1 MKNRRTDGR
10 YKVLQDK
17 VMIVEDNPQN
27 MKLIEMLLRSKSY
40 ILLKACDGEEALDM
54 ATREQPD
61 LIVMD
66 MQLPKMSGI
75 EVTKRLRQIPVF
87 RQTPIIALT
96 AYAMRG
102 DKERF
107 LEAGC
112 NTYLSKP
119 INTRELPEIIDQM
132 LQECKEINA

>member
-1 MKNRRTDGR
+1 
-10 YKVLQDK
+10 VLKEK

-27 MKLIEMLLRSKSY
+27 MKLLEILLRSKSY
-40 ILLKACDGEEALDM
+40 ILLKAYDGEEALDI

-66 MQLPKMSGI
+66 MQLPKISGI
-75 EVTKRLRQIPVF
+75 EVTKKLRQMPVF
-87 RQTPIIALT
+87 SHTPIIALT

-107 LEAGC
+107 LQAGC
-112 NTYLSKP
+112 NAYLSKP
-119 INTRELPEIIDQM
+119 ISTRELPIIIDRM
-132 LQECKEINA
+132 LAEQKKIDA

>member
-1 MKNRRTDGR
+1 M
-10 YKVLQDK
+10 V
-17 VMIVEDNPQN
+17 VEDNPQN

-40 ILLKACDGEEALDM
+40 VLLKAYDGEEALDM
-54 ATREQPD
+54 AIREEPD

-75 EVTKRLRQIPVF
+75 EVTKRLRQMPVF
-87 RQTPIIALT
+87 RHTPIIALT

-112 NTYLSKP
+112 NAYLSKP
-119 INTRELPEIIDQM
+119 ISTRELPVIIDQM
-132 LQECKEINA
+132 LQVHKKNVA

>member
-1 MKNRRTDGR
+1 MLK
-10 YKVLQDK
+10 DK

-27 MKLIEMLLRSKSY
+27 MKLIEILLRAKKY
-40 ILLKACDGEEALDM
+40 TLLKACDGEEALDV

-66 MQLPKMSGI
+66 MQLPKMSGV
-75 EVTKRLRQIPVF
+75 EVTRRLRQMPVF
-87 RQTPIIALT
+87 RRTPIIALT

-112 NTYLSKP
+112 STYISKP
-119 INTRELPEIIDQM
+119 INTRELPAIIDRM
-132 LQECKEINA
+132 LQERKKFDA

>member
-1 MKNRRTDGR
+1 MLK
-10 YKVLQDK
+10 DK

-27 MKLIEMLLRSKSY
+27 MKLIEILLRDKSY
-40 ILLKACDGEEALDM
+40 NLLKACDGEEALDM

-66 MQLPKMSGI
+66 MQLPKMSGV
-75 EVTKRLRQIPVF
+75 EVTRRLRQMPVF

-96 AYAMRG
+96 AFAMKG

-112 NTYLSKP
+112 NAYISKP
-119 INTRELPEIIDQM
+119 INTRELPTIIGRM
-132 LQECKEINA
+132 LREHKKIGD

>member
-1 MKNRRTDGR
+1 
-10 YKVLQDK
+10 
-17 VMIVEDNPQN
+17 MIVEDNPQN
-27 MKLIEMLLRSKSY
+27 MKLLEMLLRSRSY
-40 ILLKACDGEEALDM
+40 ILLKAYDGEEALDM

-75 EVTKRLRQIPVF
+75 EVTKKLRQMPVF
-87 RQTPIIALT
+87 SHTPIIALT

-107 LEAGC
+107 LQAGC
-112 NTYLSKP
+112 NAYLSKP
-119 INTRELPEIIDQM
+119 ISTRELPIIIDRM
-132 LQECKEINA
+132 LQEYKEINA

>member
-1 MKNRRTDGR
+1 LLKE
-10 YKVLQDK
+10 K

-27 MKLIEMLLRSKSY
+27 MKLLEILLRKSY
-40 ILLKACDGEEALDM
+40 VLLQAHDGEEALDM

-66 MQLPKMSGI
+66 MQLPEMSGI
-75 EVTKRLRQIPVF
+75 EVTRRLRQMPVF
-87 RQTPIIALT
+87 SHTPIIALT

-102 DKERF
+102 DRERF

-112 NTYLSKP
+112 NAYLPKP
-119 INTRELPEIIDQM
+119 ISTRELPVMIERM
-132 LQECKEINA
+132 LQECRKK

>member
-1 MKNRRTDGR
+1 
-10 YKVLQDK
+10 
-17 VMIVEDNPQN
+17 MIVEDNPQN
-27 MKLIEMLLRSKSY
+27 MKLIELLLRSKSY
-40 ILLKACDGEEALDM
+40 VLLKAYDGEEALDM
-54 ATREQPD
+54 AIREEPD

-75 EVTKRLRQIPVF
+75 EVTKRLRQMPVF
-87 RQTPIIALT
+87 RHTPIIALT

-112 NTYLSKP
+112 NAYLSKP
-119 INTRELPEIIDQM
+119 ISTRELPVIIDQM
-132 LQECKEINA
+132 LQVHKKNVA

>member
-1 MKNRRTDGR
+1 
-10 YKVLQDK
+10 
-17 VMIVEDNPQN
+17 MIVEDNPQN
-27 MKLIEMLLRSKSY
+27 MKLLELLLRSKSY

-66 MQLPKMSGI
+66 MQLPEMSGI
-75 EVTKRLRQIPVF
+75 EVTKRLRQMPNF
-87 RQTPIIALT
+87 SHTPIIALT

-112 NTYLSKP
+112 NAYISKP
-119 INTRELPEIIDQM
+119 INTRELPVIIDRM
-132 LQECKEINA
+132 LQEYKRINA

>member
-1 MKNRRTDGR
+1 LLKE
-10 YKVLQDK
+10 K
-17 VMIVEDNPQN
+17 VMVVEDNPQN
-27 MKLIEMLLRSKSY
+27 MKLLEMLLRSKSY
-40 ILLKACDGEEALDM
+40 VLLKAYDGEEALDI
-54 ATREQPD
+54 AIREEPD

-75 EVTKRLRQIPVF
+75 EVTKRLRQMPVF
-87 RQTPIIALT
+87 RHTPIIALT

-112 NTYLSKP
+112 NAYLSKP
-119 INTRELPEIIDQM
+119 ISTRELPVIIDQM
-132 LQECKEINA
+132 LQVHKKNVA

>member
-1 MKNRRTDGR
+1 MLKE
-10 YKVLQDK
+10 K

-27 MKLIEMLLRSKSY
+27 MKLLEMLLRSRSY
-40 ILLKACDGEEALDM
+40 TLLKACDGEEALDI

-75 EVTKRLRQIPVF
+75 EVTKKLRQMPVF
-87 RQTPIIALT
+87 SHTPIIALT

-107 LEAGC
+107 LQAGC
-112 NTYLSKP
+112 NAYLSKP
-119 INTRELPEIIDQM
+119 ISTRELPIIIDRM
-132 LQECKEINA
+132 LAEQKKNNA

>member
-1 MKNRRTDGR
+1 LPK
-10 YKVLQDK
+10 DK
-17 VMIVEDNPQN
+17 IMLVEDNPQN
-27 MKLIEMLLRSKSY
+27 MKLLEILLRSKSY
-40 ILLKACDGEEALDM
+40 TLLKASDGEEALDM

-75 EVTKRLRQIPVF
+75 EVTKRLRRKPVF
-87 RQTPIIALT
+87 SQTPIIALT

-102 DKERF
+102 DRERF

-112 NTYLSKP
+112 NAYLSKP
-119 INTRELPEIIDQM
+119 INTRELPALIDRM
-132 LQECKEINA
+132 LEENRKIDA

>member
-1 MKNRRTDGR
+1 MLKE
-10 YKVLQDK
+10 K

-27 MKLIEMLLRSKSY
+27 MKLLEILLRKSY
-40 ILLKACDGEEALDM
+40 VLLQAHDGEEALDM

-66 MQLPKMSGI
+66 MQLPEMSGI
-75 EVTKRLRQIPVF
+75 EVTRRLRQMPVF
-87 RQTPIIALT
+87 SHTPIIALT

-102 DKERF
+102 DRERF

-112 NTYLSKP
+112 NAYLPKP
-119 INTRELPEIIDQM
+119 ISTRELPVMIERM
-132 LQECKEINA
+132 LQECRKK

>member
-1 MKNRRTDGR
+1 LKE
-10 YKVLQDK
+10 K
-17 VMIVEDNPQN
+17 VMVVEDNPQN
-27 MKLIEMLLRSKSY
+27 MKLLEMLLRSKSY
-40 ILLKACDGEEALDM
+40 VLLKAYDGEEALDI
-54 ATREQPD
+54 AIREEPD

-75 EVTKRLRQIPVF
+75 EVTKRLRQMPVF
-87 RQTPIIALT
+87 RHTPIIALT

-112 NTYLSKP
+112 NAYLSKP
-119 INTRELPEIIDQM
+119 ISTRELPVIIDQM
-132 LQECKEINA
+132 LQVHKKNVA

>member
-1 MKNRRTDGR
+1 VDKGRTDGR
-10 YKVLQDK
+10 YKLLKEK

-27 MKLIEMLLRSKSY
+27 MKLLEMLLRAKSY
-40 ILLKACDGEEALDM
+40 ILLKACDGQEALDM

-66 MQLPKMSGI
+66 MQLPRMSGI
-75 EVTKRLRQIPVF
+75 EVTKRLRQMPVF
-87 RQTPIIALT
+87 SHTPIIALT

-112 NTYLSKP
+112 DAYLSKP
-119 INTRELPEIIDQM
+119 ISTRELPGIIDKM
-132 LQECKEINA
+132 LQEHKQNNA